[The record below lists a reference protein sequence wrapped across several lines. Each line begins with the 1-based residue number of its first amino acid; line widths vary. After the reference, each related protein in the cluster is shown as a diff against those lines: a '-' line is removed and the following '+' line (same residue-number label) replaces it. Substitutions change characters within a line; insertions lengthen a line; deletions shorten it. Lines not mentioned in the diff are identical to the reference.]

1 MTGRIAAAGV
11 DAARAP
17 GSAGPRP
24 RRVQFT
30 FNAGVYD
37 LAVTSWARVERAQYG
52 SHTSEKLVRLEF
64 ESRNLG
70 KGTTERFVLAC
81 GTEGPLAGVPV
92 FVRYQP
98 KWWFK
103 VEGVLDEGEPL

>member
-1 MTGRIAAAGV
+1 M
-11 DAARAP
+11 
-17 GSAGPRP
+17 
-24 RRVQFT
+24 QYT

-37 LAVTSWARVERAQYG
+37 LVVTSWERVARARYG
-52 SHTSEKLVRLEF
+52 SRTYDRLVRLEF
-64 ESRNLG
+64 ESRNLE

-81 GTEGPLAGVPV
+81 GTDGPLAGVPV

-103 VEGVLDEGEPL
+103 VEGVLDEDETL